1 MDFRIAFAGSDA
13 AGREGDV
20 MTVHVL
26 DETYTLNFIPE
37 EEDEGLKDCDGYCD
51 ETIKTLVV
59 KQYKRDEPGSKK
71 ALGLQEKKN
80 FRHEI
85 IHAFLYESG
94 LAENSTWAQE
104 EEMVDWFAKQF
115 PKLAAAFRE
124 VDAL

>member
-1 MDFRIAFAGSDA
+1 
-13 AGREGDV
+13 

-26 DETYTLNFIPE
+26 GENYTLNFIPE
-37 EEDEGLKDCDGYCD
+37 EEDEWLKDCDGYCD
-51 ETIKTLVV
+51 ETVKTLVV
-59 KQYKRDEPGSKK
+59 KQYKRGEPLDKK
-71 ALGLQEKKN
+71 ALDIQEKKN

-85 IHAFLYESG
+85 IHAFLCESG

-115 PKLAAAFRE
+115 PKLLTAFQE

>member
-1 MDFRIAFAGSDA
+1 
-13 AGREGDV
+13 

-26 DETYTLNFIPE
+26 GENYTLNFIPE
-37 EEDEGLKDCDGYCD
+37 EEDDGLKDCDDYCD

-59 KQYKRDEPGSKK
+59 KQYDRSEPLGKK
-71 ALGLQEKKN
+71 ALDLQKKN

-85 IHAFLYESG
+85 IHTFLNESG

-115 PKLAAAFRE
+115 PKLLTAFQE
-124 VDAL
+124 VGAL

>member
-1 MDFRIAFAGSDA
+1 
-13 AGREGDV
+13 
-20 MTVHVL
+20 MTVNVL
-26 DETYTLNFIPE
+26 GESYVLKFIPE

-51 ETIKTLVV
+51 ETVKKLVV
-59 KQYKRDEPGSKK
+59 KRYRRDEQGSKK
-71 ALGLQEKKN
+71 ALELQEKKN

-115 PKLAAAFRE
+115 PKLLAAFWE

>member
-1 MDFRIAFAGSDA
+1 MIIN
-13 AGREGDV
+13 
-20 MTVHVL
+20 VL
-26 DETYTLNFIPE
+26 GENYTLSFIPE
-37 EEDEGLKDCDGYCD
+37 EQDDNLKDCDGYCD

-71 ALGLQEKKN
+71 ALDLQEKKN

-104 EEMVDWFAKQF
+104 EEMVDWFAKQA
-115 PKLAAAFRE
+115 PKLIKAWQEA
-124 VDAL
+124 DAL